1 MHASFMKETD
11 KPIGT
16 VRALT
21 PLSGVTSIMRKKKI
35 FSFIP
40 ACFLVVLLTA
50 CVAIEQS
57 QPPRLARQSVGIK
70 ASATDNQLRDKIV
83 GTWKYSF
90 SFLTGITIYNES
102 GAFKG
107 MGQLRLPDNEMSIY
121 VKGTWAVQD
130 GKLIETVTESS
141 SPEML
146 PVGKRTVDE
155 IVSVTANK
163 LTIIAENG
171 DRVIL
176 TRKLSGD
183 AAQVHREL
191 VEEFLKA
198 TRAEQ
203 MVERIFSNAQKDLLK
218 KLDQPGNPLK
228 GKEKEEFK
236 REIMQ
241 YMKEHLSWSHQKDAY
256 IDIFSD
262 VYTDEELIGLIEF
275 HKSPLGQ
282 KVLDKSPELMERSMQ
297 LVQEQLVKTAVDIQ
311 KLVEEYREKKPDKDI

>member
-1 MHASFMKETD
+1 
-11 KPIGT
+11 
-16 VRALT
+16 
-21 PLSGVTSIMRKKKI
+21 MRKKKV
-35 FSFIP
+35 FLFIA
-40 ACFLVVLLTA
+40 ACFLMVLLTA
-50 CVAIEQS
+50 CVASEQS
-57 QPPRLARQSVGIK
+57 PSLRPARQSAEIK

-102 GAFKG
+102 GAFNG
-107 MGQLRLPDNEMSIY
+107 MGQLRLPDNEMNIY
-121 VKGTWAVQD
+121 VKGTWTVQD

-141 SPEML
+141 SPEVL
-146 PVGKRTVDE
+146 PVGKRTVDA
-155 IVSVTANK
+155 IISVTANK
-163 LTIIAENG
+163 LTIVDENG

-176 TRKLSGD
+176 TRKLSGE

-191 VEEFLKA
+191 VEEFLRA

-218 KLDQPGNPLK
+218 KLNQPGSPLK
-228 GKEKEEFK
+228 GKGKEEFK
-236 REIMQ
+236 RKIVQ
-241 YMKEHLSWSHQKDAY
+241 YMKEHLSWNHQKDAY

-275 HKSPLGQ
+275 HKSPLGR

-311 KLVEEYREKKPDKDI
+311 KLVEEYRKKKPDEDI